1 MLNYKVGLD
10 VKYNGEIAKIK
21 ESMCKVASNISLEI
35 NREDPLDIGRR
46 TYELPDKTSIEVG
59 HVQRL
64 QSAEIMFAGE
74 VPPE

>member
-1 MLNYKVGLD
+1 MPIFEGYSLPHAIQREDIGGQDVTAFLTEMLNYKVGLD

-46 TYELPDKTSIEVG
+46 T
-59 HVQRL
+59 
-64 QSAEIMFAGE
+64 
-74 VPPE
+74 